1 MEWFI
6 LLIYFLG
13 GIEVW
18 TQGLTLARKRST
30 TWATLTFL
38 ALLLLFDRVLCIFPG
53 PASDHN
59 PPTYASCVTGITGTY
74 YHPSLIVEMR
84 SQ

>member
-30 TWATLTFL
+30 T
-38 ALLLLFDRVLCIFPG
+38 
-53 PASDHN
+53 
-59 PPTYASCVTGITGTY
+59 
-74 YHPSLIVEMR
+74 
-84 SQ
+84 